1 MCEMCLT
8 SGLRIDLTLRM
19 SKGPRIRLTG
29 KRRNSKRGP
38 LLVTAEGDVWVLE
51 GTSLSEVPSNTDFV
65 VEGVQVGLDR
75 IFADWVGLTGHK

>member
-65 VEGVQVGLDR
+65 VEGVQVGLER

>member
-65 VEGVQVGLDR
+65 VEGVQVGLNR

>member
-75 IFADWVGLTGHK
+75 IIADWVGLTGHK